1 MIDKSK
7 IILTDIDGVVLNW
20 EYAFGEYMEFQG
32 HQPVEGHNKFYS
44 VRQKYNLP
52 TDASG
57 DLVIKTFNESAAI
70 GFLPPLRDA
79 QYFIKKLHE
88 QHQYQFIAIT
98 SLSLLPYAQ
107 QLREKNLKKLFGDN
121 CFIEVNCLD
130 TGADKDE
137 ILDVYAREYPGA
149 YWIEDKPQN
158 ADVGIALGLKSILI
172 EHGHNMNY
180 NGQAK
185 VVVNWEEIY
194 NILVQRG

>member
-57 DLVIKTFNESAAI
+57 DLVIKTFKESAAI

-130 TGADKDE
+130 TGADKDD

-149 YWIEDKPQN
+149 FWIEDKPQN
-158 ADVGIALGLKSILI
+158 ADVGIALGLQSILI

-180 NGQAK
+180 DGQAK

-194 NILVQRG
+194 NIIV

>member
-130 TGADKDE
+130 TGADKDD

-149 YWIEDKPQN
+149 FWIEDKPQN
-158 ADVGIALGLKSILI
+158 ADVGIALGLQSILI

-180 NGQAK
+180 DGQAK

-194 NILVQRG
+194 NNIV

>member
-1 MIDKSK
+1 MTDKSK

-32 HQPVEGHNKFYS
+32 HQPVEGHNKYYS

-158 ADVGIALGLKSILI
+158 ADVGIALGLKSILV

>member
-1 MIDKSK
+1 MTDKSK

-32 HQPVEGHNKFYS
+32 HQPVEGHNKYYS

-158 ADVGIALGLKSILI
+158 ADVGIALGLKSILV
-172 EHGHNMNY
+172 EHGHNMHY
-180 NGQAK
+180 NGPGKVAK
-185 VVVNWEEIY
+185 NWEEIY
-194 NILVQRG
+194 NIIINQ

>member
-1 MIDKSK
+1 MTDKSK

-32 HQPVEGHNKFYS
+32 HQPVEGHNKYYS

>member
-107 QLREKNLKKLFGDN
+107 QLREKNLKNF
-121 CFIEVNCLD
+121 EV
-130 TGADKDE
+130 
-137 ILDVYAREYPGA
+137 
-149 YWIEDKPQN
+149 
-158 ADVGIALGLKSILI
+158 
-172 EHGHNMNY
+172 
-180 NGQAK
+180 
-185 VVVNWEEIY
+185 
-194 NILVQRG
+194 

>member
-130 TGADKDE
+130 TGADKDD

-149 YWIEDKPQN
+149 FWIEDKPQN
-158 ADVGIALGLKSILI
+158 ADVGIALGLQSILI

-180 NGQAK
+180 DGQAK

-194 NILVQRG
+194 NIIV

>member
-32 HQPVEGHNKFYS
+32 HQPVEGHTKFYS

-130 TGADKDE
+130 TGADKDD

-149 YWIEDKPQN
+149 FWIEDKPQN
-158 ADVGIALGLKSILI
+158 ADVGIALGLQSILI

-180 NGQAK
+180 DGQAK

-194 NILVQRG
+194 NIIV

>member
-88 QHQYQFIAIT
+88 QHQYQFIALT

-121 CFIEVNCLD
+121 CFAEVNCLD
-130 TGADKDE
+130 TGADKDD

-158 ADVGIALGLKSILI
+158 ADVGIALGLQSILI

-180 NGQAK
+180 DGQAK

-194 NILVQRG
+194 NIIV

>member
-130 TGADKDE
+130 TGADKDD

-149 YWIEDKPQN
+149 FWIEDKPQN
-158 ADVGIALGLKSILI
+158 ADVGIALGLQSILI

-180 NGQAK
+180 DGQAK
-185 VVVNWEEIY
+185 VVINWEEIY
-194 NILVQRG
+194 NIIV

>member
-1 MIDKSK
+1 MTDKSK

-32 HQPVEGHNKFYS
+32 HQPVEGHNKYYS

-57 DLVIKTFNESAAI
+57 DIVIKTFNESAAI

-98 SLSLLPYAQ
+98 SLSLNPYSQ
-107 QLREKNLKKLFGDN
+107 QLREKNLKKMFGDN
-121 CFIEVNCLD
+121 CFLEVICLD
-130 TGADKDE
+130 TGADKD
-137 ILDVYAREYPGA
+137 DVLKPYSEKYPGA
-149 YWIEDKPQN
+149 YWIEDKPEN
-158 ADVGIALGLKSILI
+158 VDLGIDFGLNGILM
-172 EHGHNMNY
+172 EHGHNMEY
-180 NGQAK
+180 TGQAN

-194 NILVQRG
+194 NLVVKTG

>member
-1 MIDKSK
+1 MTDKSK

-32 HQPVEGHNKFYS
+32 HQPVEGHNKYYS

-172 EHGHNMNY
+172 EHGHNITY

>member
-32 HQPVEGHNKFYS
+32 HPPVEGPNKFYS

-130 TGADKDE
+130 TGADKDD

-149 YWIEDKPQN
+149 FWIEDKPQN
-158 ADVGIALGLKSILI
+158 ADVGIALGLQSILI

-180 NGQAK
+180 DGQAK

-194 NILVQRG
+194 NIIV

>member
-57 DLVIKTFNESAAI
+57 DLVIKTINESAAI

-130 TGADKDE
+130 TGADKDD

-149 YWIEDKPQN
+149 FWIEDKPQN
-158 ADVGIALGLKSILI
+158 ADVGIALGLQSILI

-180 NGQAK
+180 DGQAK

-194 NILVQRG
+194 NIIV

>member
-7 IILTDIDGVVLNW
+7 LILTDIDGVVLNW

-130 TGADKDE
+130 TGADKDD

-149 YWIEDKPQN
+149 FWIEDKPQN
-158 ADVGIALGLKSILI
+158 ADVGIALGLQSILI

-180 NGQAK
+180 DGQAK

-194 NILVQRG
+194 NIIV

>member
-1 MIDKSK
+1 
-7 IILTDIDGVVLNW
+7 
-20 EYAFGEYMEFQG
+20 MEFQG
-32 HQPVEGHNKFYS
+32 HQPVEGHNKYYS

-57 DLVIKTFNESAAI
+57 DLVIKTFNESAEI

-158 ADVGIALGLKSILI
+158 ADVGIALGLKSILV

>member
-130 TGADKDE
+130 TGADKDD

-158 ADVGIALGLKSILI
+158 ADVGIALGLQSILI

-180 NGQAK
+180 DGQAK

-194 NILVQRG
+194 NIIV

>member
-20 EYAFGEYMEFQG
+20 EYAFGEYMEFQRP
-32 HQPVEGHNKFYS
+32 QPVEGHNKFYS

-130 TGADKDE
+130 TGADKDD

-149 YWIEDKPQN
+149 FWIEDKPQN
-158 ADVGIALGLKSILI
+158 ADVGIALGLQSILI

-180 NGQAK
+180 DGQAK

-194 NILVQRG
+194 NIIV

>member
-1 MIDKSK
+1 MTDKSK

-32 HQPVEGHNKFYS
+32 HQPVEGHNKYYS

-88 QHQYQFIAIT
+88 QHQYQ
-98 SLSLLPYAQ
+98 L
-107 QLREKNLKKLFGDN
+107 
-121 CFIEVNCLD
+121 
-130 TGADKDE
+130 
-137 ILDVYAREYPGA
+137 
-149 YWIEDKPQN
+149 
-158 ADVGIALGLKSILI
+158 
-172 EHGHNMNY
+172 
-180 NGQAK
+180 
-185 VVVNWEEIY
+185 
-194 NILVQRG
+194 

>member
-130 TGADKDE
+130 TGADKDD
-137 ILDVYAREYPGA
+137 ILDVYARKYPCA
-149 YWIEDKPQN
+149 FWIEDKPQN
-158 ADVGIALGLKSILI
+158 ADVGIALGLQSILI

-180 NGQAK
+180 DGQAK

-194 NILVQRG
+194 NIIV

>member
-130 TGADKDE
+130 TGAAKDD

-149 YWIEDKPQN
+149 FWIEDKPQN
-158 ADVGIALGLKSILI
+158 ADVGIALGLQSILI

-180 NGQAK
+180 DGQAK

-194 NILVQRG
+194 NIIV

>member
-70 GFLPPLRDA
+70 GFLPRLRDA
-79 QYFIKKLHE
+79 EYFIKKLDE

-130 TGADKDE
+130 TGADKDD

-149 YWIEDKPQN
+149 FWIEDKPQN
-158 ADVGIALGLKSILI
+158 ADVGIALGLQSILI

-180 NGQAK
+180 DGQAK

-194 NILVQRG
+194 NIIV